1 MGEQEMR
8 EAFEAEFPMPPSLFW
23 NGEQYGTIRSD
34 TGALMDSLT
43 HRGRWEG
50 WQAAT
55 LAAEETF
62 NQRLVELTSRIRE
75 KCMQVAT
82 TVRYAALSGPV
93 ERCELDAIISRAL
106 TDMHFCTKF
115 KRNPK

>member
-1 MGEQEMR
+1 MSNEQEMR
-8 EAFEAEFPMPPSLFW
+8 EAFEAAVTAHFEKPTDLTRE
-23 NGEQYGTIRSD
+23 GEGYSD
-34 TGALMDSLT
+34 GYVDNA
-43 HRGRWEG
+43 WWG

-55 LAAEETF
+55 LAAEA
-62 NQRLVELTSRIRE
+62 RIRE

-106 TDMHFCTKF
+106 TEHKE
-115 KRNPK
+115 NQG